1 MACVDL
7 HILWHSAASDS
18 WSERK
23 CKHGWWL
30 LDSLRYGHD
39 TAVAGLK
46 CATWLIVFPAGASPL
61 MVAAG
66 KGREEEA
73 MVLLANGAD
82 PRLRAKDGSSA
93 GDWADRSA

>member
-1 MACVDL
+1 
-7 HILWHSAASDS
+7 
-18 WSERK
+18 
-23 CKHGWWL
+23 
-30 LDSLRYGHD
+30 
-39 TAVAGLK
+39 
-46 CATWLIVFPAGASPL
+46 

-93 GDWADRSA
+93 ADWADRSAPDLQYESPALMPVPIPTDTRSREANTMLRAL

>member
-1 MACVDL
+1 
-7 HILWHSAASDS
+7 
-18 WSERK
+18 
-23 CKHGWWL
+23 
-30 LDSLRYGHD
+30 
-39 TAVAGLK
+39 
-46 CATWLIVFPAGASPL
+46 

>member
-1 MACVDL
+1 
-7 HILWHSAASDS
+7 
-18 WSERK
+18 
-23 CKHGWWL
+23 
-30 LDSLRYGHD
+30 
-39 TAVAGLK
+39 
-46 CATWLIVFPAGASPL
+46 

-93 GDWADRSA
+93 ADWADRRVLRGTSTRST